1 MRRAGENIDIS
12 KTDGLAHVYTE
23 IFSVPTFLSVCNKLS
38 YSVCYKYFLE
48 ILDFIKIFIDPFLR
62 MNIFVT
68 NNKPITMEMPTK
80 PPETIK
86 IVIEYT

>member
-1 MRRAGENIDIS
+1 M
-12 KTDGLAHVYTE
+12 
-23 IFSVPTFLSVCNKLS
+23 CNKLS